1 MQSFTQIGRTRWR
14 NRLIKFLRLQNSR
27 VIIWLFGSLILVR
40 SIEMMTEKA
49 VSILRRL
56 VSIMRRFVSRG
67 IFLQVEILYI
77 RASGAAGSAFGQ
89 NLSPKENRFS
99 PLSALILLAAIV
111 TGCAMP
117 PYVVSLDEILEQE
130 GINNRVRYGYR
141 CTAGAHRGA
150 SEEHRENTMAALK
163 AADKN
168 SKYAFIEFDVQYSKD
183 RRIVVY
189 HDKRML
195 RLYGDMRAIGN
206 TTFAELSKMTCGEM
220 AAYDE
225 VIGILRKKL
234 NIEIKSQGDNQENE
248 RLVDE
253 IIADIQTR
261 KRDNDVLISSISS
274 DVIKYVNRNY
284 PNIPTGQVF
293 WLTSS
298 TYLHFDGLTKKLY
311 EDISATQADY
321 LMLHVAN
328 LRNIDDLLKFK
339 PKGKTIVFWDF
350 DDTIYIVH
358 KDISD
363 RLWGDS
369 GIKTFCQF
377 VRYKLVSTFQRRNP
391 EK

>member
-1 MQSFTQIGRTRWR
+1 
-14 NRLIKFLRLQNSR
+14 
-27 VIIWLFGSLILVR
+27 
-40 SIEMMTEKA
+40 MMTKKA
-49 VSILRRL
+49 VSIFHRL
-56 VSIMRRFVSRG
+56 VSIMNFVSRG
-67 IFLQVEILYI
+67 IFLQVKSLYI
-77 RASGAAGSAFGQ
+77 RAIGTAGSAFNQ
-89 NLSPKENRFS
+89 NPPPKERLFS
-99 PLSALILLAAIV
+99 PVSALILLAAMA
-111 TGCAMP
+111 TGCSMP
-117 PYVVSLDEILEQE
+117 PYVASLDEILEQE
-130 GINNRVRYGYR
+130 GMRKRVRYGYR

-150 SEEHRENTMAALK
+150 SEEHRENTMAALM

-183 RRIVVY
+183 GRIVVY

-195 RLYGDMRAIGN
+195 RLHGNLRAIGK
-206 TTFAELSKMTCGEM
+206 TTFAELSKMTFGEI

-225 VIGILRKKL
+225 VIGILSKKL
-234 NIEIKSQGDNQENE
+234 NIEIKSRGDNQEDE

-261 KRDNDVLISSISS
+261 KRGNDVLISSISS

-284 PNIPTGQVF
+284 PNIATGQVF

-298 TYLHFDGLTKKLY
+298 TYLHFDVLTKKLY

-339 PKGKTIVFWDF
+339 PRGKTIVFWDF
-350 DDTIYIVH
+350 DDTMYIVH

-363 RLWGDS
+363 RLWGES
-369 GIKTFCQF
+369 GIRTFFQI
-377 VRYKLVSTFQRRNP
+377 VRYKFVSAFQRRKP

>member
-1 MQSFTQIGRTRWR
+1 MI
-14 NRLIKFLRLQNSR
+14 
-27 VIIWLFGSLILVR
+27 
-40 SIEMMTEKA
+40 TEKA
-49 VSILRRL
+49 VLILRRFA
-56 VSIMRRFVSRG
+56 SIICRFVSCG
-67 IFLQVEILYI
+67 IFRQDEILCI
-77 RASGAAGSAFGQ
+77 RPSSAAVSAFGQ
-89 NLSPKENRFS
+89 NRCSKEHRFF
-99 PLSALILLAAIV
+99 PVSALTLLAAMFS
-111 TGCAMP
+111 GCTMP
-117 PYVVSLDEILEQE
+117 PYVTSLDEILEQE
-130 GINNRVRYGYR
+130 GVNNRVRYGYR
-141 CTAGAHRGA
+141 CTVGAHRGA

-183 RRIVVY
+183 RRMVVY

-195 RLYGDMRAIGN
+195 RLYGNISAIGN
-206 TTFAELSKMTCGEM
+206 TTFEELSKITYGEIV
-220 AAYDE
+220 AYDE

-234 NIEIKSQGDNQENE
+234 NIEIKSQGDNQEDE

-253 IIADIQTR
+253 IIADIQAR

-274 DVIKYVNRNY
+274 NVIKYVNRNY

-293 WLTSS
+293 WLTTS

-339 PKGKTIVFWDF
+339 PRGKTIVFWDF
-350 DDTIYIVH
+350 DDTMVIVH

-369 GIKTFCQF
+369 GIRTFFQF
-377 VRYKLVSTFQRRNP
+377 VRYKLVSAFQRRNP

>member
-1 MQSFTQIGRTRWR
+1 
-14 NRLIKFLRLQNSR
+14 
-27 VIIWLFGSLILVR
+27 
-40 SIEMMTEKA
+40 MMTEKA
-49 VSILRRL
+49 VLILRKF
-56 VSIMRRFVSRG
+56 VSIIGRFVSLG
-67 IFLQVEILYI
+67 IFSQVEILCI
-77 RASGAAGSAFGQ
+77 PASGTVGSAFGQ
-89 NLSPKENRFS
+89 NCSPKEYRFFS
-99 PLSALILLAAIV
+99 VSALILVAGMV

-117 PYVVSLDEILEQE
+117 PYVTSLDEILEQE
-130 GINNRVRYGYR
+130 GGNNRSRYGYR
-141 CTAGAHRGA
+141 CTTGAHRGA
-150 SEEHRENTMAALK
+150 SEEYIENTMAALR
-163 AADKN
+163 AADEN

-189 HDKRML
+189 HDKRMI
-195 RLYGDMRAIGN
+195 RLYGSMRAISN
-206 TTFAELSKMTCGEM
+206 TTFAELTRITCGEI

-225 VIGILRKKL
+225 VIAILKKKL
-234 NIEIKSQGDNQENE
+234 NIEIKSQGDNQEDE
-248 RLVDE
+248 RLADE

-284 PNIPTGQVF
+284 PDIPTGQVF

-328 LRNIDDLLKFK
+328 LRNIDALLKFK
-339 PKGKTIVFWDF
+339 PKEKTIVFWDF
-350 DDTIYIVH
+350 DDKIYIVH

-369 GIKTFCQF
+369 GIRTFCRF
-377 VRYKLVSTFQRRNP
+377 LRYKLLSPFQGLFP
-391 EK
+391 SHQDTMSVGLSSL

>member
-1 MQSFTQIGRTRWR
+1 
-14 NRLIKFLRLQNSR
+14 
-27 VIIWLFGSLILVR
+27 
-40 SIEMMTEKA
+40 MMTEKA
-49 VSILRRL
+49 VSIFRRL
-56 VSIMRRFVSRG
+56 VSIIRCFFSRG
-67 IFLQVEILYI
+67 IFRQDEIIYI
-77 RASGAAGSAFGQ
+77 RSSRAAVSAFGQ
-89 NLSPKENRFS
+89 NWSFRKHPFS
-99 PLSALILLAAIV
+99 PISVLILLTATV
-111 TGCAMP
+111 SGCTMP
-117 PYVVSLDEILEQE
+117 PYVTSLDEILEKE
-130 GINNRVRYGYR
+130 GKNNRVRYGYR

-168 SKYAFIEFDVQYSKD
+168 NKYAFIEFDVQYSKD

-195 RLYGDMRAIGN
+195 RLHGNLKAIGN
-206 TTFAELSKMTCGEM
+206 TTFAELSKITRGEIV
-220 AAYDE
+220 AYDE
-225 VIGILRKKL
+225 VIGILTKKL
-234 NIEIKSQGDNQENE
+234 NIEIKSQGDNQEDE

-253 IIADIQTR
+253 IIADIR
-261 KRDNDVLISSISS
+261 ACKRDNDVMISSISS

-293 WLTSS
+293 WLTTS

-311 EDISATQADY
+311 GDISAAEADY

-328 LRNIDDLLKFK
+328 LRNIDDLLRFK

-358 KDISD
+358 KDLSD

-369 GIKTFCQF
+369 GIKAFCQLL
-377 VRYKLVSTFQRRNP
+377 RYKLVSAFQRAAMALR
-391 EK
+391 KL

>member
-1 MQSFTQIGRTRWR
+1 
-14 NRLIKFLRLQNSR
+14 
-27 VIIWLFGSLILVR
+27 
-40 SIEMMTEKA
+40 
-49 VSILRRL
+49 
-56 VSIMRRFVSRG
+56 MRRFVSRG
-67 IFLQVEILYI
+67 VFLQVEIRFI
-77 RASGAAGSAFGQ
+77 RVSCAAGSAFGR
-89 NLSPKENRFS
+89 NLSPKEHRFF
-99 PLSALILLAAIV
+99 PISALILLAAMV

-117 PYVVSLDEILEQE
+117 PYVASLDDILEQE

-163 AADKN
+163 AADKY

-195 RLYGDMRAIGN
+195 RLYGNMRAIGN
-206 TTFAELSKMTCGEM
+206 TTFAELSKMTGGEI

-234 NIEIKSQGDNQENE
+234 NIEIKSQGDNQEDE

-284 PNIPTGQVF
+284 PDIATGQVL
-293 WLTSS
+293 WLTPS
-298 TYLHFDGLTKKLY
+298 TYLHFDSLTKKLY
-311 EDISATQADY
+311 EDISSTQADY

-328 LRNIDDLLKFK
+328 LSNIDDLLKFK
-339 PKGKTIVFWDF
+339 PRGKTIVFWDF
-350 DDTIYIVH
+350 DDTMYIVH
-358 KDISD
+358 KDLSD

-369 GIKTFCQF
+369 GIRTFFQF
-377 VRYKLVSTFQRRNP
+377 VRYKILSAFHRRNP

>member
-1 MQSFTQIGRTRWR
+1 MFDP
-14 NRLIKFLRLQNSR
+14 LEL
-27 VIIWLFGSLILVR
+27 
-40 SIEMMTEKA
+40 MTEKA
-49 VSILRRL
+49 VSILHRL
-56 VSIMRRFVSRG
+56 VSIIRRFVSRG
-67 IFLQVEILYI
+67 IFLQDEILYI
-77 RASGAAGSAFGQ
+77 RASGAAVSAFGQ
-89 NLSPKENRFS
+89 NRSPKEHRFF
-99 PLSALILLAAIV
+99 PASALILLAAMV
-111 TGCAMP
+111 TGCTMP
-117 PYVVSLDEILEQE
+117 PYVTSLDEILEQE

-150 SEEHRENTMAALK
+150 SEEHSENTMAALK

-195 RLYGDMRAIGN
+195 RLYGNMRAIGN
-206 TTFAELSKMTCGEM
+206 TTFAELSKITCGEI

-234 NIEIKSQGDNQENE
+234 NIEIKSQGDNQEDE

-261 KRDNDVLISSISS
+261 KRDNDVLISSISR

-284 PNIPTGQVF
+284 PDIRNGLVF
-293 WLTSS
+293 WISSS
-298 TYLHFDGLTKKLY
+298 TYLHFNGLSKKLY

-358 KDISD
+358 KHMSD
-363 RLWGDS
+363 RRWGDS
-369 GIKTFCQF
+369 GIRTFCQF
-377 VRYKLVSTFQRRNP
+377 VRYKLVSQFQRRNP

>member
-1 MQSFTQIGRTRWR
+1 
-14 NRLIKFLRLQNSR
+14 
-27 VIIWLFGSLILVR
+27 
-40 SIEMMTEKA
+40 MMTEKA

-56 VSIMRRFVSRG
+56 VSIIRRFVSRD
-67 IFLQVEILYI
+67 IFPQDEILYI
-77 RASGAAGSAFGQ
+77 RASGADVSAFGQ
-89 NLSPKENRFS
+89 NRSTKKHRFPPVS
-99 PLSALILLAAIV
+99 TLILLAAMV

-117 PYVVSLDEILEQE
+117 PYVTSLDEILEQE

-163 AADKN
+163 AADQN

-183 RRIVVY
+183 KRIVVY

-195 RLYGDMRAIGN
+195 RLYGNMRAIGN
-206 TTFAELSKMTCGEM
+206 TTFAELSKITCGEI

-234 NIEIKSQGDNQENE
+234 NIEIKSQGANQEDE

-284 PNIPTGQVF
+284 PDIPTGQVF

-339 PKGKTIVFWDF
+339 PKGKTIMFWDF

-369 GIKTFCQF
+369 GIRTFFQF
-377 VRYKLVSTFQRRNP
+377 VRYKLVSPFQRFNP

>member
-1 MQSFTQIGRTRWR
+1 MQSFTQIGRTRWQ

-40 SIEMMTEKA
+40 SLEMMTEKA

-67 IFLQVEILYI
+67 IFLQIEILYI
-77 RASGAAGSAFGQ
+77 RASGAAGSAFGR
-89 NLSPKENRFS
+89 NRSPKEHRVS
-99 PLSALILLAAIV
+99 PVSALILLAAMV
-111 TGCAMP
+111 TGCTMP
-117 PYVVSLDEILEQE
+117 PYVTSLDEILEQE
-130 GINNRVRYGYR
+130 GRNNRSRYGYR

-206 TTFAELSKMTCGEM
+206 TTFAELSKMTCGEI

-234 NIEIKSQGDNQENE
+234 NIEIKSQGDNQEDE

-298 TYLHFDGLTKKLY
+298 TYLPFDGLTKKLY

-369 GIKTFCQF
+369 RIRTFCQF
-377 VRYKLVSTFQRRNP
+377 VRYKIVSAFQRRNP
-391 EK
+391 KK